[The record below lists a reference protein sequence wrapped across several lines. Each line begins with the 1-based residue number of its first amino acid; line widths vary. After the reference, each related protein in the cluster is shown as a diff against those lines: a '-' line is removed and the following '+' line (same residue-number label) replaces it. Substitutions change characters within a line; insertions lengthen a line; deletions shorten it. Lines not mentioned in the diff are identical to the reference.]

1 MATALDLITAGAGN
15 IGVSNLK
22 SAEITTALGVLN
34 TMIDSWNS
42 ERLTLFQEDED
53 QLTLTTASS
62 YTIGSGGAFN
72 ITRPDRLISAF
83 YRETSGTIDYP
94 IRRFI
99 DKAEWDLLPQ
109 KTLSGIPELIWYDT
123 AYPLGS
129 INIYPQ
135 KAGYLFLTSAE
146 QLTEFAATSTSV
158 SLPPGYREALIYNL
172 SLRLGPVFEL
182 PVPQEVMMI
191 ASRSLG
197 NIRSANKKKKGMAL
211 DFVNNTR
218 TPNIRR
224 GF

>member
-1 MATALDLITAGAGN
+1 MATALDLIESAADN
-15 IGVSNLK
+15 IGVSNLT
-22 SAEITTALGVLN
+22 SAERTKALAALN

-53 QLTLTTASS
+53 QLTLTTSIS
-62 YTIGSGGAFN
+62 YTIGSGGTFN
-72 ITRPDRLISAF
+72 VTRPVRLISAF
-83 YRETSGTIDYP
+83 YRETSGSIDYP

-99 DKAEWDLLPQ
+99 DKSEWDLIPQ
-109 KTLSGIPELIWYDT
+109 KTLDGIPELVWYDT

-129 INIYPQ
+129 INVFPQ
-135 KAGYLFLTSAE
+135 KAGYLFLTSAK
-146 QLTEFAATSTSV
+146 QLTEFASTSTSV

-197 NIRSANKKKKGMAL
+197 AIRSANRKSKGMTL
-211 DFVNNTR
+211 DFVGNSQV
-218 TPNIRR
+218 PNISR
-224 GF
+224 GY

>member
-1 MATALDLITAGAGN
+1 MATALDLITEAAGN

-22 SAEITTALGVLN
+22 SAEITTALSRLN

-42 ERLTLFQEDED
+42 EKLTLFQEDED

-62 YTIGSGGAFN
+62 YTIGTGGAFN
-72 ITRPDRLISAF
+72 VTRPVRLISAF
-83 YRETSGTIDYP
+83 YRETSGSIDYP

-99 DKAEWDLLPQ
+99 DKAEWDLLPR

-129 INIYPQ
+129 INVYPQ

-146 QLTEFAATSTSV
+146 PLTEFAATSTSV
-158 SLPPGYREALIYNL
+158 SLPPGYREAIIYNL
-172 SLRLGPVFEL
+172 SLRLGPVFDL

-197 NIRSANKKKKGMAL
+197 AIRSANRKSKGMTL
-211 DFVNNTR
+211 DFIGNSR
-218 TPNIRR
+218 TPNISR
-224 GF
+224 GY